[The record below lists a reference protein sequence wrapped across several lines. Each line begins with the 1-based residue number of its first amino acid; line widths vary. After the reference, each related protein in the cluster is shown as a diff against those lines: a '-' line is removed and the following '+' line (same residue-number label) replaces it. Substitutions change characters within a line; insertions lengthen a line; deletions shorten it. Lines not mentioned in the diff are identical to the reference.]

1 MKFIINRKDLSTILQ
16 RVQSIV
22 SGQAS
27 KEIKGPILNHVKIDV
42 ADSRI
47 TVTASGASGEG
58 LTLVTHMNDC
68 VQVLEPGSICV
79 KFARIFNIVKVLG
92 HETCTISVE
101 DQMAGPMIINNGR
114 TDVTIDECRAAID
127 FPPVQ
132 GFSTD
137 LTLKMTP
144 IELKRMISESEFSI
158 GKRQNLNGM
167 HVDFN
172 VEEKRLRFVSTDAN
186 RMSWSESTISELTME
201 SGEDPELN
209 KKLISAKAVSEIKR
223 CSGDGEECTLSFGD
237 NGFILESDEM
247 LLIGNMLGGL
257 FPPYK
262 QTLNKLYKSVSNIAT
277 LDRLKTNAICDRVRT
292 IALNKDNASLN
303 MHFSEQE
310 VLFSLSQNGK
320 RIFEDHLE
328 IDYEGSPVE
337 IAFKCQYVQDILKA
351 LESDLVVFHLGRT
364 RDEACIVRVPSRSN
378 CEYVIMPMRLS

>member
-42 ADSRI
+42 MDNRI

-58 LTLVTHMNDC
+58 LSLITHMDDC
-68 VQVLEPGSICV
+68 VQVEQPGSICV
-79 KFARIFNIVKVLG
+79 KFARLFNIVKVLG

-101 DQMAGPMIINNGR
+101 DSMTGPMVIQNGR
-114 TDVTIDECRAAID
+114 TDVTIDECRAAAD

-132 GFSTD
+132 DFTTD
-137 LTLKMTP
+137 LTLILNP
-144 IELKRMISESEFSI
+144 ADLKRMIGESEFSI
-158 GKRQNLNGM
+158 GKRQNFNGM

-172 VEEKRLRFVSTDAN
+172 QDEQKLRFVSTDAN
-186 RMSWSESTISELTME
+186 RMSWSEVKVLDSQVV
-201 SGEDPELN
+201 GVDPELN
-209 KKLISAKAVSEIKR
+209 KKLLSPKAVAEIKR
-223 CSGDGEECTLSFGD
+223 CSGEGEQCTLSFGD
-237 NGFILESDEM
+237 NGFTLQSDNM
-247 LLIGNMLGGL
+247 LLIGNMLGGI

-262 QTLNKLYKSVSNIAT
+262 KTLDNLYRNVSNIAT
-277 LDRLKTNAICDRVRT
+277 LNRTDTNAICDRVRT
-292 IALNKDNASLN
+292 IAINKDNASLN
-303 MHFSEQE
+303 MSFTDQE
-310 VLFSLSQNGK
+310 VVFSLSQSTK

-351 LESDLVVFHLGRT
+351 LESELIIFHLGKT
-364 RDEACIVRVPSRSN
+364 RDEACIVRVPGRTD
-378 CEYVIMPMRLS
+378 CEYVIMPMRFN

>member
-42 ADSRI
+42 ADNRI

-58 LTLVTHMNDC
+58 LSLITHMDDC
-68 VQVLEPGSICV
+68 IQVEQPGSICV
-79 KFARIFNIVKVLG
+79 KFARLFNIVKVLG

-101 DQMAGPMIINNGR
+101 DSMTGPMVIQNGR
-114 TDVTIDECRAAID
+114 TDVTIDECRAATD

-132 GFSTD
+132 DFTSD
-137 LTLKMTP
+137 LTLTLNP
-144 IELKRMISESEFSI
+144 ADLKRMIGESEFSI
-158 GKRQNLNGM
+158 GKRQNFNGM

-172 VEEKRLRFVSTDAN
+172 QDEQRLRFVSTDAN
-186 RMSWSESTISELTME
+186 RMSWSEVKVLSSEVI
-201 SGEDPELN
+201 GVDPELN
-209 KKLISAKAVSEIKR
+209 KKLLSPKAVAEIKR
-223 CSGDGEECTLSFGD
+223 CSGDGEHCTLSFGD
-237 NGFILESDEM
+237 NGFTLQSDNM
-247 LLIGNMLGGL
+247 LLIGNMLGGI

-262 QTLNKLYKSVSNIAT
+262 KTLDNLYRSVSNIAT
-277 LDRLKTNAICDRVRT
+277 LNRTDTNAICDRVRT
-292 IALNKDNASLN
+292 IAINKDNASLN
-303 MHFSEQE
+303 MSFTDQE
-310 VLFSLSQNGK
+310 VVFSLSQSSK

-351 LESDLVVFHLGRT
+351 LESELVIFHLGKT
-364 RDEACIVRVPSRSN
+364 RDEACIVRVPGRAD
-378 CEYVIMPMRLS
+378 CEYVIMPMRFN